1 MRVMIDS
8 NTFLSAIVFD
18 GMERLLLRTLVHSD
32 HVLLLAKFSVSEVE
46 RVLRRKFPS
55 MIQDYEDVL
64 QSLDAEILPL
74 PDKS

>member
-1 MRVMIDS
+1 
-8 NTFLSAIVFD
+8 
-18 GMERLLLRTLVHSD
+18 
-32 HVLLLAKFSVSEVE
+32 VLLLAKFSASEVE

-64 QSLDAEILPL
+64 QSLDAEILPF